1 LLEVAP
7 RILIREDRDA
17 AARIQD
23 TLEQDGMSIFLG
35 CNIRTVKT
43 QGAEKL
49 MIVEQ
54 QGVSRELRVD
64 AILLGSVAP
73 PTLKG

>member
-1 LLEVAP
+1 
-7 RILIREDRDA
+7 
-17 AARIQD
+17 
-23 TLEQDGMSIFLG
+23 MSIFLG